1 MSAVVEGVRRN
12 WPLALPVL
20 AAVPGLVLRFGGAAA
35 PALPAVLLLGAAVI
49 GAAFS
54 RVRGIELA
62 ERDIVAPQQSGLRVA
77 ATAVV
82 AVVLLAGCSYNSPTG
97 DLPSQAT
104 EFTFVAPG
112 GQTRIFYD
120 PPESR
125 GRVSDLSGE
134 SLLEPG
140 RTIGL
145 GDFRGQVVVLNI
157 WGSWCGPCR
166 AEMPD
171 LQYVHQQMQPA
182 GVTLL
187 GIDVRDDADAARDF
201 MRDRGITYPS
211 IFDNPGRSL
220 TALRNFPRNTVPSTI
235 VLDRQHRVAAIFL
248 TAVRVS
254 ELMPV
259 VQRIAAEPAAEPT
272 PAGAPATSAGAPAG
286 GPP

>member
-1 MSAVVEGVRRN
+1 MV
-12 WPLALPVL
+12 PLLALLL
-20 AAVPGLVLRFGGAAA
+20 AACGVGT
-35 PALPAVLLLGAAVI
+35 
-49 GAAFS
+49 
-54 RVRGIELA
+54 
-62 ERDIVAPQQSGLRVA
+62 D
-77 ATAVV
+77 AVV
-82 AVVLLAGCSYNSPTG
+82 AGTTFN
-97 DLPSQAT
+97 
-104 EFTFVAPG
+104 FVAPG

-120 PPESR
+120 PPDAR
-125 GRVSDLSGE
+125 GRVSGLSGD

-145 GDFRGQVVVLNI
+145 GDFPGQVVVLNI

-166 AEMPD
+166 EEMPG
-171 LQYVHQQMQPA
+171 LQLIHDQTRA
-182 GVTLL
+182 TGVTLL
-187 GIDVRDDADAARDF
+187 GIDVRDDREAARDF
-201 MRDRGITYPS
+201 MTDRGITYPS
-211 IFDNPGRSL
+211 IYDNPGRSL
-220 TALRNFPRNTVPSTI
+220 TALRGFPRNTVPSTI